1 MCGPPPDQ
9 HHPNQCHDPYHPPEL
24 GPEDSNAGRWCGVW
38 TAAGGPIPAHGPT
51 PHRRVTELGVDV
63 ARDPEP
69 DWVSQKW
76 WTEKSHVKASE
87 KLRSQLCGRD
97 LVRLQCQDFTNVGAW
112 LRVIPSRAM
121 GLELP
126 PCTFQILL
134 KWWLGQ
140 ELVSTGSPSEAS
152 PPATCPFCQSAA
164 DHYGDHF
171 VCCKKVDYHP
181 RHEAVVEQIARFC
194 QASGLKP
201 TMDVAIEGRLR
212 PADVFL
218 PHYTEEPT
226 AVASRSPT
234 RWRRTLAWICRPPG
248 RPTATGQ
255 P

>member
-1 MCGPPPDQ
+1 MT
-9 HHPNQCHDPYHPPEL
+9 
-24 GPEDSNAGRWCGVW
+24 GPEIDELAQQIDVLTMTTSEKLAGFPFS
-38 TAAGGPIPAHGPT
+38 AATKLQAALPLKMGGLGIQGAVAVQPAATFAGWWRFAVDGLTTLDIPEQLTEDWDQFPEAAVSRLCQALPAQCCLPRQWLAEKSLPAH
-51 PHRRVTELGVDV
+51 
-63 ARDPEP
+63 PEP
-69 DWVSQKW
+69 EWLSQKW
-76 WTEKSHVKASE
+76 WTEKIHVKASE

-171 VCCKKVDYHP
+171 VCCKKVDFHP
-181 RHEAVVEQIARFC
+181 RHEASR
-194 QASGLKP
+194 
-201 TMDVAIEGRLR
+201 R
-212 PADVFL
+212 ADSQVL
-218 PHYTEEPT
+218 P
-226 AVASRSPT
+226 
-234 RWRRTLAWICRPPG
+234 G
-248 RPTATGQ
+248 
-255 P
+255 